1 ELLTPQLET
10 MLLWLTLALL
20 WSSTC
25 WAGQTYGPGGGWYFS
40 TSKDNANEITGI
52 RVCIGAVGIV
62 KSDSLDPPN
71 HSPFADEKVR
81 PGEAELPFPPSI
93 QVRYGSSWSE
103 RYGVAGGTCQE
114 FLLQP
119 GEHITAVYGS
129 YRLFLRYL
137 LIYTDQNNWT
147 VFGEN
152 GGRNFFALPDG
163 SEKVLTGIFGQYKL
177 LGISSIGF
185 EWDYPLVEVTT
196 VQPFSAS
203 T

>member
-1 ELLTPQLET
+1 MEGGPGTARIPSAGTRPQDSPGQELLTPQLET

-20 WSSTC
+20 WSSSC

-62 KSDSLDPPN
+62 K
-71 HSPFADEKVR
+71 
-81 PGEAELPFPPSI
+81 SI

>member
-1 ELLTPQLET
+1 
-10 MLLWLTLALL
+10 MLLWLTLTLL

-25 WAGQTYGPGGGWYFS
+25 WAGQIYGSGGGWYFS
-40 TSKDNANEITGI
+40 TSKDNGNEITGI

-62 KSDSLDPPN
+62 K
-71 HSPFADEKVR
+71 
-81 PGEAELPFPPSI
+81 SI

-137 LIYTDQNNWT
+137 VIYTDQNKWT

-163 SEKVLTGIFGQYKL
+163 SEKVLTGIYGQYKL

-185 EWDYPLVEVTT
+185 EWDYPLVEMTT
-196 VQPFSAS
+196 VQPSSTSA
-203 T
+203 